1 MSREALVLLVC
12 CCDFRDGA
20 ERLIPSKSLGNAVI
34 RAFPGLFRILRMCAP
49 RRAAAVVRP
58 RGREKSA
65 DRRRRILISRL
76 LIIRASV
83 PRRKSP
89 FPAYFKGFPAVSPL
103 IPPYPAFLKYPV
115 SPHKCICSV
124 SGADFLFQFLKDRK
138 KFQPFFVQ
146 TAKKDRGALCAT
158 AVFKMVFLIEMLCR
172 RLANTPSESGRWP
185 SAPHICP
192 HHCDWSCRTGG

>member
-20 ERLIPSKSLGNAVI
+20 ERLIPSKSLRNAVI

-49 RRAAAVVRP
+49 RHAAAVVRP
-58 RGREKSA
+58 RERKKSA

-89 FPAYFKGFPAVSPL
+89 FPAYFKGFPAVSLL

-115 SPHKCICSV
+115 SPHSALLSTSLPMARNRKV
-124 SGADFLFQFLKDRK
+124 TLWARVQVASGLNLPSPVPVVI
-138 KFQPFFVQ
+138 PFS
-146 TAKKDRGALCAT
+146 TAHAT
-158 AVFKMVFLIEMLCR
+158 AF
-172 RLANTPSESGRWP
+172 A
-185 SAPHICP
+185 
-192 HHCDWSCRTGG
+192 

>member
-1 MSREALVLLVC
+1 MSRKALVLLVC

-49 RRAAAVVRP
+49 RHAAAVVRP
-58 RGREKSA
+58 RERKKSA

-89 FPAYFKGFPAVSPL
+89 FPAYFKGFPAVSLL

-115 SPHKCICSV
+115 SPHLPSRT
-124 SGADFLFQFLKDRK
+124 GPAGPAFFRAFLSSCMPAAVRRGFLLRK
-138 KFQPFFVQ
+138 P
-146 TAKKDRGALCAT
+146 AKNLNGVKR
-158 AVFKMVFLIEMLCR
+158 E
-172 RLANTPSESGRWP
+172 LANYLK
-185 SAPHICP
+185 IL
-192 HHCDWSCRTGG
+192 

>member
-1 MSREALVLLVC
+1 MQGRK
-12 CCDFRDGA
+12 
-20 ERLIPSKSLGNAVI
+20 PS
-34 RAFPGLFRILRMCAP
+34 P
-49 RRAAAVVRP
+49 
-58 RGREKSA
+58 
-65 DRRRRILISRL
+65 
-76 LIIRASV
+76 
-83 PRRKSP
+83 
-89 FPAYFKGFPAVSPL
+89 PAGFPKPFFHTADLQFTCLWPIMPQAASCSGQRHCRWPGRHL
-103 IPPYPAFLKYPV
+103 IDLLSLQSAHLFFSSKHIDCGKTAFHFRNFSILHQNYNMYGIQFGF
-115 SPHKCICSV
+115 KCICSV

>member
-20 ERLIPSKSLGNAVI
+20 ERLISSKSLRNAVI

-115 SPHKCICSV
+115 SPHPETGTPYPRRRSV
-124 SGADFLFQFLKDRK
+124 
-138 KFQPFFVQ
+138 
-146 TAKKDRGALCAT
+146 
-158 AVFKMVFLIEMLCR
+158 R
-172 RLANTPSESGRWP
+172 RRAYRSQIP
-185 SAPHICP
+185 
-192 HHCDWSCRTGG
+192 WSCRTTDPLRRPAAGRWAGRCPWAAPPRPPPC